1 MRSLFLIVLLLS
13 LSVGFSTNAGYM
25 FFFILIFLSS
35 IRIVRLKMKFYF
47 SNKIE
52 DYIALFFFLVW
63 LYGFIRGIILD
74 NNITYVI
81 ANFTGMICYLFYF
94 MLSLFRISK
103 NEIELIILNASL
115 FICLYSILG
124 FISFIGGLN
133 IPFYENNAYVT
144 PDGQLRV
151 MYFTTATIVYPLL
164 GYSYYSF
171 ISKLKKTNWMS
182 SYSFLFL
189 LLSIFSLCIITAS
202 KGFILG
208 CLIILGGITII
219 VLFRAI
225 VRLKMNA
232 SILISSFILIFFSVL
247 LYFLDYWL
255 LVENLFSSEASGNSV
270 RYDQLYYMLDD
281 LSFWGKG
288 LGATI
293 SGIVRS
299 QDAPYGF
306 ELTYINLIHKFGVFS
321 LFLFGG
327 WAYMFFRSICILWKS
342 KNIESV
348 IVFSSLGY
356 MYPSIGNPL
365 LMHPTLVL
373 LNCLTLYLIKIYP
386 R

>member
-1 MRSLFLIVLLLS
+1 
-13 LSVGFSTNAGYM
+13 M
-25 FFFILIFLSS
+25 FFFILLFLSS

-74 NNITYVI
+74 NNITYIV
-81 ANFTGMICYLFYF
+81 ANFAGMICYLFYF

-171 ISKLKKTNWMS
+171 ISNLKKTNWMS

-255 LVENLFSSEASGNSV
+255 LVENLFSSEASGSSV

-356 MYPSIGNPL
+356 MFPSIGNPL